1 MIKIF
6 SMFSGVGG
14 FELGFQQAN
23 LQTQV
28 VGFCEI
34 DKYASQIL
42 ETKFKGIKNYGDATT
57 IDETKLPN
65 FDILVGGFPC
75 QAFSMAG
82 KRKGFD
88 EARGTLFFDVA
99 RILAHKKPRNFIL
112 ENVKG
117 LLSHNKGKTFETIL
131 GILSDLGYIVEW
143 ELLNSKNYGVP
154 QSRERVYIVG
164 HLRGQSRPKVFS
176 FREGNGVSETSRK
189 KERER
194 SSQVSSTIT
203 SNYKRGTH
211 AMGEQY
217 ILEPKELTKNLGQ
230 GQRVYSTNGASV
242 SIKAGGGGQG
252 GKTGLYKIPQA
263 TKQGYEW
270 ADLGDSVNLQN
281 LKSKTRRGRVGKQ
294 IAQTLD
300 TGNQQYTIV
309 QATITPSRKNKSQN
323 GRRFKDNEEP
333 MFTLTQND
341 VHGVMHNKTQIRRLT
356 PIECERLQ
364 GFPDN
369 WTEGLSDTQRYK
381 CMGNAVTTNVVEWVV
396 TQLYKKEMG

>member
-42 ETKFKGIKNYGDATT
+42 ETKFQGVKNYGDATT

-154 QSRERVYIVG
+154 QSRERMYIVG

-242 SIKAGGGGQG
+242 SIKALGGGQG

-369 WTEGLSDTQRYK
+369 WTKGLSDTQRYK

-396 TQLYKKEMG
+396 TQLYKKEKG

>member
-131 GILSDLGYIVEW
+131 GILSNLGYIVEW

-154 QSRERVYIVG
+154 QSRERMYIVG

-242 SIKAGGGGQG
+242 SIKALGGGQG

-369 WTEGLSDTQRYK
+369 WTKGLSDTQRYK

>member
-42 ETKFKGIKNYGDATT
+42 ETKFQGVKNYGDATT

-164 HLRGQSRPKVFS
+164 HLRGQSQPKVFS
-176 FREGNGVSETSRK
+176 FRK
-189 KERER
+189 
-194 SSQVSSTIT
+194 STEK
-203 SNYKRGTH
+203 SN
-211 AMGEQY
+211 QN
-217 ILEPKELTKNLGQ
+217 PKELTKNIGQ

-270 ADLGDSVNLQN
+270 ANLGDSVNLQN

-300 TGNQQYTIV
+300 TGNQQYAIVKRNGRVKKDQQNASTLTGGARGDGNHSYTDWIV
-309 QATITPSRKNKSQN
+309 QPTITPSRKNKSQN

-341 VHGVMHNKTQIRRLT
+341 VHGVMLNETQIRRLT

>member
-75 QAFSMAG
+75 QSFSMAG

-131 GILSDLGYIVEW
+131 GILSNLGYIVEW

-154 QSRERVYIVG
+154 QSRERMYIVG

-242 SIKAGGGGQG
+242 SIKALGGGQG

-300 TGNQQYTIV
+300 TGNQQYAIV
-309 QATITPSRKNKSQN
+309 KS
-323 GRRFKDNEEP
+323 
-333 MFTLTQND
+333 
-341 VHGVMHNKTQIRRLT
+341 QIRRLT

>member
-42 ETKFKGIKNYGDATT
+42 ETKFQGVKNYGDATT

-176 FREGNGVSETSRK
+176 FRK
-189 KERER
+189 
-194 SSQVSSTIT
+194 STEK
-203 SNYKRGTH
+203 SN
-211 AMGEQY
+211 QN
-217 ILEPKELTKNLGQ
+217 PKELTKNIGQ

-270 ADLGDSVNLQN
+270 ANLGDSVNLQN

-300 TGNQQYTIV
+300 TGNQQYAIVKRNGRVKKDQQNASTLTGGARGDGNHSYTDWIV
-309 QATITPSRKNKSQN
+309 QPTITPSRKNKSQN

-341 VHGVMHNKTQIRRLT
+341 VHGVMLNETQIRRLT

>member
-75 QAFSMAG
+75 QSFSMAG

-131 GILSDLGYIVEW
+131 GILSNLGYIVEW

-154 QSRERVYIVG
+154 QSRERMYIVG

-242 SIKAGGGGQG
+242 SIKALGGGQG

-369 WTEGLSDTQRYK
+369 WTKGLSDTQRYK

-396 TQLYKKEMG
+396 TQLFKKEMG

>member
-42 ETKFKGIKNYGDATT
+42 ETKFKGIKNYGDATK
-57 IDETKLPN
+57 INETKLPN

-176 FREGNGVSETSRK
+176 LRK
-189 KERER
+189 
-194 SSQVSSTIT
+194 STEK
-203 SNYKRGTH
+203 SN
-211 AMGEQY
+211 QN
-217 ILEPKELTKNLGQ
+217 PKELTKNIGQ

-242 SIKAGGGGQG
+242 SIKALGGGQG
-252 GKTGLYKIPQA
+252 AKTGLYKIV
-263 TKQGYEW
+263 KR
-270 ADLGDSVNLQN
+270 N
-281 LKSKTRRGRVGKQ
+281 GRVKKDQ
-294 IAQTLD
+294 QNASTL
-300 TGNQQYTIV
+300 TGGARGDGNHSYTDWIV
-309 QATITPSRKNKSQN
+309 QPTITPSRKNKSQN

-341 VHGVMHNKTQIRRLT
+341 VHGVMLNETQIRRLT

>member
-42 ETKFKGIKNYGDATT
+42 ETKFQGVKNYGDATK
-57 IDETKLPN
+57 INETKLPN

-176 FREGNGVSETSRK
+176 FREGNGVSKTSRK
-189 KERER
+189 KERKR
-194 SSQVSSTIT
+194 SSQISSTIT

-242 SIKAGGGGQG
+242 SIKALGGGQG
-252 GKTGLYKIPQA
+252 GKTGLYKIV
-263 TKQGYEW
+263 KR
-270 ADLGDSVNLQN
+270 N
-281 LKSKTRRGRVGKQ
+281 GRVKKDQ
-294 IAQTLD
+294 QNASTL
-300 TGNQQYTIV
+300 TGGARGDGNHSYTDWIV
-309 QATITPSRKNKSQN
+309 QPTITPSRKNKSQN

-341 VHGVMHNKTQIRRLT
+341 VHGVMLNETQIRRLT

>member
-42 ETKFKGIKNYGDATT
+42 ETKFKGIKNYGDATK
-57 IDETKLPN
+57 INETKLPN

-154 QSRERVYIVG
+154 QSRERMYIVG

-242 SIKAGGGGQG
+242 SIKALGGGQG

-369 WTEGLSDTQRYK
+369 WTKGLSDTQRYK

>member
-1 MIKIF
+1 
-6 SMFSGVGG
+6 MFSGVGG

-42 ETKFKGIKNYGDATT
+42 ETKFQGVKNYGDATT

-164 HLRGQSRPKVFS
+164 HLRGQSQPKVFS
-176 FREGNGVSETSRK
+176 FRK
-189 KERER
+189 
-194 SSQVSSTIT
+194 STEK
-203 SNYKRGTH
+203 SN
-211 AMGEQY
+211 QN
-217 ILEPKELTKNLGQ
+217 PKELTKNIGQ

-270 ADLGDSVNLQN
+270 ANLGDSVNLQN

-300 TGNQQYTIV
+300 TGNQQYAIV
-309 QATITPSRKNKSQN
+309 KS
-323 GRRFKDNEEP
+323 
-333 MFTLTQND
+333 
-341 VHGVMHNKTQIRRLT
+341 QIRRLT